1 MTNLWIDEEE
11 ARRRMDETLELFSPE
26 REAIEEIVREDP
38 RPSLRHR
45 IGRVLARVGGPRA
58 DESFDMADEFIVEP
72 GDLIGTRYVV
82 WRPERF
88 DY

>member
-11 ARRRMDETLELFSPE
+11 ARRRVEETFELFSPE
-26 REAIEEIVREDP
+26 REAIEEIRREDA

-45 IGRVLARVGGPRA
+45 IGRALSRVGGKPA
-58 DESFDMADEFIVEP
+58 EESFDTPDEVIIEV

>member
-1 MTNLWIDEEE
+1 MTNIWLDEEE
-11 ARRRMDETLELFSPE
+11 TRRRVDEALALFSPE
-26 REAIEEIVREDP
+26 REAIEEIVRGDA
-38 RPSLRHR
+38 RPSWRRRLTRALVGV
-45 IGRVLARVGGPRA
+45 GRSDTAVIDVS
-58 DESFDMADEFIVEP
+58 EQVIVEP